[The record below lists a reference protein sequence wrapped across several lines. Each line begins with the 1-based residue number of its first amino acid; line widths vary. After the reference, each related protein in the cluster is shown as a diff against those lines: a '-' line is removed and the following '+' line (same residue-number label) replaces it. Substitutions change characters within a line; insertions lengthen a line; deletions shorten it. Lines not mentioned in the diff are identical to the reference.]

1 MILIYR
7 RLVVVCIRRYAVLH
21 FKEIVGIAIN
31 VCFGGC
37 GQSDHNRIEVL
48 ENRTVFFKYA
58 AMALINDNKVKVG
71 GGKHALPV
79 FRFHIVYGVQHCR
92 VCREYDSCASVVLVR
107 AQIAQRHIRQI
118 VLEIVLCLFHQRSA
132 IGQEQNI
139 RATFQLMFAFLE

>member
-1 MILIYR
+1 
-7 RLVVVCIRRYAVLH
+7 
-21 FKEIVGIAIN
+21 
-31 VCFGGC
+31 
-37 GQSDHNRIEVL
+37 
-48 ENRTVFFKYA
+48 
-58 AMALINDNKVKVG
+58 MALINDNKVKVG

-139 RATFQLMFAFLE
+139 GDVFASTEHIG